1 LSVVT
6 FIVRSMSPARSTATA
21 RRAGFTCA
29 ECGATVVKWAGRC
42 PQCQAWGTLQEA
54 APSARG
60 QAKASLTV
68 STPARPIA
76 TVDATAA
83 IAVPTGVEELDRV
96 LGGGLVPGAVVL
108 LAGEPGVGKST
119 LLLTAAARCA
129 QGGQRVLIV
138 SGEESAEQV
147 RLRAGRTGALHANL
161 WLATES
167 DLGAVLAH
175 LEQVKPD
182 IFVLD
187 SVQTITTEMAEGAAG
202 GVAQVR
208 EVTAALTRMAKARGV
223 TTILVG
229 HVTKD
234 GAIAG
239 PRTLEHLVDVVLHF
253 EGERHSSLRMV
264 RAVKNRYGAADEVG
278 CFELGED
285 GISGITDPSGLFLSR
300 AGAGDEPVAGTCVTV
315 AMEGRRPLVAEVQA
329 LLIPVE
335 APQKTQRGISGLDGA
350 RVAMM
355 LAVLDRHGPKGG
367 PRGPADVFASTVG
380 GVRISE
386 PAVDLAVL
394 LALNSARIDRP
405 NPPGLVAVGEVGLA
419 GDVRRVT
426 GIGRRVSAAARLG
439 FTHALVP
446 RDPGPLPKDVAG
458 MKIIEVSDIRQAVL
472 ARDGVVTPSECF
484 RPLRSV

>member
-1 LSVVT
+1 M
-6 FIVRSMSPARSTATA
+6 VRTVSPARSGTAA
-21 RRAGFTCA
+21 RAGFRCA

-42 PQCQAWGTLQEA
+42 SQCQAWGSLQET
-54 APSARG
+54 APTPRG

-68 STPARPIA
+68 STPARPIG

-83 IAVPTGVEELDRV
+83 IAVPTGVAELDRV

-119 LLLTAAARCA
+119 LLLAAAARCA
-129 QGGQRVLIV
+129 QGGQKVLMV
-138 SGEESAEQV
+138 SGEESAEQI
-147 RLRAGRTGALHANL
+147 RLRAGRTGALDANL

-187 SVQTITTEMAEGAAG
+187 SVQTVTTETAEGAAG

-208 EVTAALTRMAKARGV
+208 EVTATLTRMAKARGV

-278 CFELGED
+278 CFELAED
-285 GISGITDPSGLFLSR
+285 GIHGVTDPSGLFLSR
-300 AGAGDEPVAGTCVTV
+300 AGAVGEPVAGTCVTV

-355 LAVLDRHGPKGG
+355 LAVLDRHGPKGT

-386 PAVDLAVL
+386 PAVDLALL
-394 LALNSARIDRP
+394 LALNSARIDQP
-405 NPPGLVAVGEVGLA
+405 NPTGLIAMGEVGLA

-426 GIGRRVSAAARLG
+426 GIARRLSAAARLG

-446 RDPGPLPKDVAG
+446 PDPGPVPKDIEV
-458 MKIIEVSDIRQAVL
+458 IEVSDIRQALL
-472 ARDGVVTPSECF
+472 ARDGVVTPRESF